1 MARKVLTRLCL
12 VAIVSL
18 CEANEFLKATPKEHK
33 EHVSEA
39 DIQMSLLEEVEGTLG
54 LGSAKNRLRLL
65 EATLKP
71 MYDAMPKNEHGNLGH
86 ATVRYALHRLFI
98 MRHGWNIKGLGRHA
112 EGSNITS
119 PAGVLKDQVPSYIQD
134 SFEKRLG
141 DRGLGLHE
149 LAVMASTL
157 EHLIHKEAV
166 GKLGEVYNIF
176 RILPTAKVSET
187 MANEL
192 LDTYMMSFILGEYV
206 GNLTL
211 SDVRALNA
219 EMPELFLAWRETQ
232 EFHRR
237 IRSNITEATDSR
249 SSMYEFSSLAKVA
262 EVIGEEYGSFQNF
275 ECIQLK
281 ETLMKMEFAGSGRVK
296 LSDFYK
302 PALGGGWQ
310 FQENVGYL
318 RQLGALDESDP
329 NSMSVIIVNYLHSQ
343 TNCIA
348 SSGYYSVCCIDE
360 CESLL
365 GHLEE
370 KIAAPEATASTILT
384 LVESMS
390 SSTVNSSRKLSENL
404 LKYLDDIA
412 ALHGGKVPL
421 HGRLFAQWMHHA
433 YPRECPYPHMSGTTR
448 QQTADE
454 WLLESGIDSVATEEE
469 MRQFTNSAA
478 PASDTGKDEAFVPWS
493 PAEELLVSRSQPTP
507 QLASPFARFRP
518 VVLLMVA
525 GMLSCGLVRS
535 LRGTSSAYH
544 ETGSAKF
551 LV

>member
-1 MARKVLTRLCL
+1 MARKILTCLCL

-18 CEANEFLKATPKEHK
+18 GEANEFLKATPKERK

-71 MYDAMPKNEHGNLGH
+71 MYDALPKNEHGNLGH

-157 EHLIHKEAV
+157 EHLIHREAV
-166 GKLGEVYNIF
+166 GKLGAVYNIF
-176 RILPTAKVSET
+176 RILPTTKVSET
-187 MANEL
+187 RANEL
-192 LDTYMMSFILGEYV
+192 LDTYMMSFILGENV

-237 IRSNITEATDSR
+237 IRSNITHATEAR

-281 ETLMKMEFAGSGRVK
+281 ETLMKMEFAGNGRVK
-296 LSDFYK
+296 LADFYK

-329 NSMSVIIVNYLHSQ
+329 NSLSVIIANYLHSQ

-348 SSGYYSVCCIDE
+348 SSGYYSVCCIDD

-370 KIAAPEATASTILT
+370 KISAPEATARTILT

-390 SSTVNSSRKLSENL
+390 SSTVNSSRKLSDNL

-478 PASDTGKDEAFVPWS
+478 TASEAEKDEAFVPWS
-493 PAEELLVSRSQPTP
+493 PAEELLVSRPQQTP
-507 QLASPFARFRP
+507 QAASPFARFRP
-518 VVLLMVA
+518 VVLMMLA
-525 GMLSCGLVRS
+525 CMLSCGLVRS
-535 LRGTSSAYH
+535 FRSTSSAYLD
-544 ETGSAKF
+544 TGSAKF